1 MIQYER
7 AYRQLKNKIESGL
20 LPVGARLPG
29 RSVLCRELGT
39 SERTVRRALELLEQ
53 NGFLEIMPRKRP
65 VVLSASPLPQG
76 QALQNARRADPAQ
89 VDDLMR
95 TADLLCRPI
104 YLRGL
109 RLCTGGDW
117 RTPERIL
124 AQMDPS
130 RPEDFWRLS
139 SRLGRFFI
147 ARNEN
152 ELLLRVVDSLGFRGK
167 EPPVCYTGGMTMQ
180 KPSLREGRRQN
191 QEKRGTG

>member
-1 MIQYER
+1 MKSGVIQYER

-130 RPEDFWRLS
+130 LS
-139 SRLGRFFI
+139 LI
-147 ARNEN
+147 HI
-152 ELLLRVVDSLGFRGK
+152 
-167 EPPVCYTGGMTMQ
+167 
-180 KPSLREGRRQN
+180 
-191 QEKRGTG
+191 